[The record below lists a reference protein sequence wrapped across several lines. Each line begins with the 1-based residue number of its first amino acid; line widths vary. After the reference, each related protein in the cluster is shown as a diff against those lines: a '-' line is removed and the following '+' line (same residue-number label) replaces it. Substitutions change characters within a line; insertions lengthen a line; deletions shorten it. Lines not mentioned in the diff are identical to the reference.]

1 MTMEAI
7 ALRLCP
13 QQDLLA
19 ELETFIYSHKFEAAC
34 VLSCVGSLT
43 TAVLRL
49 ASQNHGTT
57 YTGYFEIVSLTG
69 MLSVHGLHCH
79 IAIADSTGR
88 TIGGHVLKGC
98 RIYTTAELVLG
109 ILPQVSFR
117 REPDLETGY
126 KELVISKCPPVI
138 THQLRQ

>member
-1 MTMEAI
+1 MIMQAI

-19 ELETFIYSHKFEAAC
+19 ELETFIHAHRIEAAC
-34 VLSCVGSLT
+34 VVTCVGSLT

-49 ASQNHGTT
+49 ASQNQATT
-57 YTGYFEIVSLTG
+57 YTGHFEIVSLTG
-69 MLSVHGLHCH
+69 LMSVHGLHCH
-79 IAIADSTGR
+79 MAIADATGR

-98 RIYTTAELVLG
+98 QIYTTAELVLG
-109 ILPQVSFR
+109 ILPNISFQ

-126 KELVISKCPPVI
+126 RELAIRPVE
-138 THQLRQ
+138 

>member
-1 MTMEAI
+1 MIMQAI

-19 ELETFIYSHKFEAAC
+19 ELETFIHAHQIEAAC
-34 VLSCVGSLT
+34 VVTCVGSLT

-49 ASQNHGTT
+49 ASQNQPTT
-57 YTGYFEIVSLTG
+57 YTGHFEIVSLTG
-69 MLSVHGLHCH
+69 LMSVHGLHCH
-79 IAIADSTGR
+79 MAIADATGR

-109 ILPQVSFR
+109 ILPDISFQ

-126 KELVISKCPPVI
+126 RELVIRPVE
-138 THQLRQ
+138 